1 VYHNIGN
8 HPQIPVS
15 AWFLWA
21 VVCLVFI
28 ATPAIEYDRN
38 VDNPPALTDVV
49 THDPQ
54 FGLLVPWQPV
64 HRSRRWLQNE
74 FRRQVHRAWQ
84 RVHRRAALIK
94 HLTQLL
100 LKGALTM
107 AAVVDLLTRTQLR
120 RQMGAWPVL
129 YALLEVLQV
138 RETINRHCSTRAEVD
153 HGTVAVVMVLNRM
166 TAPRP
171 LYRVADWLAR
181 TVLVYQLGV
190 PAEKFNDDRL
200 ARTLD
205 AISQH
210 TRDIWQ
216 DVVHQ
221 ALLRADVDL
230 SVIFY
235 DLTAFA
241 LYGSYADSE
250 HVDFGFAHNTPMD
263 KRKFKTGLDVA
274 ADGNIPTEYALW
286 AGRTADMATV
296 QKNMERLCGLL
307 RSHGW
312 SVQETVIIGDRANL
326 NDELAIAYGDHGLR
340 YLTGLQPQKK
350 VHRELLVSYPD
361 EQFYALPLNNERGG
375 KGYWGRPCQVTFKHK
390 GRQVTHRGLVV
401 LSGPMRSALRQGRV
415 TKLRALR
422 QELKQVQAK
431 IGQPYHR
438 TVEAVQKRADT
449 RIKKSSVGKFIRAH
463 AYTDQDQIRLRWWI
477 DRHTLLL
484 AMQKDGRYLLVT
496 NDWQISMQRM
506 FDLYRQKDGV
516 EKRFQVSKSDLKVSP
531 VYLHKDERIQG
542 MLLIN
547 MLALLAYSLLE
558 RQVRQNGLQM
568 TTRRIIEKLDHL
580 DVVETLCWDG
590 SLLYRVV
597 PVDEEQALILHI
609 LARILVDL
617 RRPSP
622 GLATSQ
628 RSARRCVGPGWREG
642 RSTSKK
648 QERGPPLPQSQPI
661 GAWSN
666 LNLYLVPPK

>member
-1 VYHNIGN
+1 MYLAARFR
-8 HPQIPVS
+8 QIPVS
-15 AWFLWA
+15 AWLLWA
-21 VVCLVFI
+21 IVCLVFV
-28 ATPAIEYDRN
+28 AAPAVGHDGN
-38 VDNPPALTDVV
+38 AGSLPALTGVV
-49 THDPQ
+49 THDPRS
-54 FGLLVPWQPV
+54 GSLVPWQPV
-64 HRSRRWLQNE
+64 HRSRRWLRKE
-74 FRRQVHRAWQ
+74 FHVRLHRAWR

-94 HLTQLL
+94 HLTQLM

-107 AAVVDLLTRTQLR
+107 AAVVDLLTQSQLR
-120 RQMGAWPVL
+120 RQMGALPVL
-129 YALLEVLQV
+129 YALLETLQV
-138 RETINRHCSTRAEVD
+138 REVINRHCPTAAEVD
-153 HGTVAVVMVLNRM
+153 HGTVAVVMILNRLM
-166 TAPRP
+166 APRP
-171 LYRVADWLAR
+171 LYQIADWLAR

-200 ARTLD
+200 GRTLD
-205 AISQH
+205 ALSQH

-221 ALLRADVDL
+221 ALLRANIDL

-241 LYGSYADSE
+241 LHGSYADSK
-250 HVDFGFAHNTPMD
+250 HVGFGFAHNTPMN
-263 KRKFKTGLDVA
+263 KRKFKVGLDVA
-274 ADGNIPTEYALW
+274 ADGNIPTEYGLW

-296 QKNMERLCGLL
+296 QENMDRLCHLL
-307 RSHGW
+307 RDHGW

-326 NDELAIAYGDHGLR
+326 NDELAIVYDHHGLR
-340 YLTGLQPQKK
+340 YLAGLQPQKK
-350 VHRELLVSYPD
+350 AHRELLVDYPD

-375 KGYWGRPCQVTFKHK
+375 KGYWGRPCQVIFKHE

-401 LSGPMRSALRQGRV
+401 LSGPMRSALRKGRV

-422 QELKQVQAK
+422 QELKEVRVK

-449 RIKKSSVGKFIRAH
+449 RIKKSPVGKFVRAK
-463 AYTDQDQIRLRWWI
+463 AYTDEQGQIRLHWWI

-484 AMQKDGRYLLVT
+484 EMQKDGRYLLVT
-496 NDWQISMQRM
+496 NDWHLSVQRM

-516 EKRFQVSKSDLKVSP
+516 EKRFKVSKSDLKVSP
-531 VYLHKDERIQG
+531 IYLHKDERIEG

-568 TTRRIIEKLDHL
+568 TTRRIIEKLEHL

-590 SLLYRVV
+590 SLLYRIV
-597 PVDEEQALILHI
+597 PVDEEQALILQI

-617 RRPSP
+617 RRPRWLHLLLP
-622 GLATSQ
+622 AGDALPLALPPP
-628 RSARRCVGPGWREG
+628 RGW
-642 RSTSKK
+642 
-648 QERGPPLPQSQPI
+648 QV
-661 GAWSN
+661 AA
-666 LNLYLVPPK
+666 